1 MLVKRETGGT
11 VGMVRRVPSTV
22 NQFGYGIVKKLPA
35 GNQFSYGIVKK
46 PSTGNQ
52 FVYGIIKK
60 LPAGNQFNYVIVEIQ
75 SWARDIFFA
84 SHKETTQKCTRTT
97 YWGFRDT

>member
-1 MLVKRETGGT
+1 MGLKRNYQQEISWLWDCKETTSRKSVGYGIVKT
-11 VGMVRRVPSTV
+11 PSTV
-22 NQFGYGIVKKLPA
+22 NQFGYGIV
-35 GNQFSYGIVKK
+35 
-46 PSTGNQ
+46 
-52 FVYGIIKK
+52 KK

>member
-22 NQFGYGIVKKLPA
+22 NQFGYGIVKKPSTV
-35 GNQFSYGIVKK
+35 NQFGYGIV
-46 PSTGNQ
+46 
-52 FVYGIIKK
+52 KK